1 MCFHRKQL
9 GKLKYLL
16 MCIKESCRLFAPVPM
31 ISRTLDRTYEIDG
44 HLVPEGT
51 VCIDY
56 KRSWL
61 VRGMHLSIA
70 LIPSCQSLTGGRRRF
85 FQVWEE
91 HGVLYLPIIDI
102 CEYVKLLFFG
112 KFFKIYLSNKKF
124 LKWCKRR
131 RQHRVVLGPGRNV
144 WFLSPLPSSPPPP
157 SNVVRVIYHIL
168 QVLNCSLSQK
178 KAKW

>member
-51 VCIDY
+51 VCIDH

-112 KFFKIYLSNKKF
+112 KFFKIYLSNKVSKMMQTASSTSSGVGTRQ
-124 LKWCKRR
+124 KRMIPFPPS
-131 RQHRVVLGPGRNV
+131 LFPP
-144 WFLSPLPSSPPPP
+144 PLQCCSRYLPHPSS
-157 SNVVRVIYHIL
+157 S
-168 QVLNCSLSQK
+168 
-178 KAKW
+178 